1 MPLEKKIVSYTESF
15 SNFLQLAFLS
25 FFFFFFAFDPIKMA
39 QPEIVCTCL
48 VRRENAPL

>member
-1 MPLEKKIVSYTESF
+1 MPLEKKIVSYTKSF

-25 FFFFFFAFDPIKMA
+25 FFFFAFDPIKMA